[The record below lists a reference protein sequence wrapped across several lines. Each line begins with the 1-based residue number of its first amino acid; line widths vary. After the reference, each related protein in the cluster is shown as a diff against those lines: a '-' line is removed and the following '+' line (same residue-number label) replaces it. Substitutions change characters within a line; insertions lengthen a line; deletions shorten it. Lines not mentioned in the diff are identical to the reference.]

1 MKHLFLIL
9 ILGACSAAPVK
20 EPDFKVLTTPPP
32 VFNITFNN
40 QSAAG
45 LGVASQNEP
54 SQKCYE
60 IPIYGING
68 EFLRNDKQCR

>member
-1 MKHLFLIL
+1 MRYIFLIL
-9 ILGACSAAPVK
+9 ILGACSNAPVK

-45 LGVASQNEP
+45 LGLTSQDGAY
-54 SQKCYE
+54 QKCYE